1 MSDRPDLNDA
11 VDELYGTR
19 LALDGVLMLLATS
32 NSEKISV
39 EHIEQLLQSVALRMN
54 LAEKVLKRAVDGH
67 YGHEVLLS

>member
-11 VDELYGTR
+11 ADELHGTR

-54 LAEKVLKRAVDGH
+54 LAEKVLQRAVDDC
-67 YGHEVLLS
+67 YGHELRLS

>member
-11 VDELYGTR
+11 ADELHGTR

-39 EHIEQLLQSVALRMN
+39 EHIE
-54 LAEKVLKRAVDGH
+54 
-67 YGHEVLLS
+67 

>member
-32 NSEKISV
+32 NSEKINV
-39 EHIEQLLQSVALRMN
+39 ELIQVKVSAFRPLQQV
-54 LAEKVLKRAVDGH
+54 
-67 YGHEVLLS
+67 